1 MRGFWPR
8 ATGVITALIVAY
20 GFASASANP
29 LTPFRYESQAQR
41 HCPADVIVWLD
52 LGKGIYYSKRQRRY
66 GRGFYRKF
74 YVPGGSSQQR
84 LSPLVARAAIRIRP
98 NELRH
103 DPLLK
108 AVAASGGPPEAIFS
122 SRSGSRNSLNS
133 FSMAVF
139 SGNTSATSSL
149 YRKRWHAG
157 PFDRHKHAGP
167 VRARIVIGR
176 SSRRCS
182 RTEYSATSGMTEGPP
197 APTVHLTSQ
206 NDLRVLLFDLDQGRP
221 WASVDRL

>member
-1 MRGFWPR
+1 MSVAELERGGRPSLGCLGGTSPELTREAARDPLRQSGAGRRPTGGVARLARGRSRTRPIVFGSDCCDHFRRPRAGSLSMRGFWPR

-29 LTPFRYESQAQR
+29 LTPFRYKSQAQR

-122 SRSGSRNSLNS
+122 SRSGSR
-133 FSMAVF
+133 
-139 SGNTSATSSL
+139 TS
-149 YRKRWHAG
+149 
-157 PFDRHKHAGP
+157 
-167 VRARIVIGR
+167 
-176 SSRRCS
+176 
-182 RTEYSATSGMTEGPP
+182 
-197 APTVHLTSQ
+197 
-206 NDLRVLLFDLDQGRP
+206 
-221 WASVDRL
+221 

>member
-1 MRGFWPR
+1 MAAAFTGSFMCR
-8 ATGVITALIVAY
+8 AQALSSGY
-20 GFASASANP
+20 
-29 LTPFRYESQAQR
+29 
-41 HCPADVIVWLD
+41 
-52 LGKGIYYSKRQRRY
+52 RR
-66 GRGFYRKF
+66 
-74 YVPGGSSQQR
+74 S
-84 LSPLVARAAIRIRP
+84 LRAAIRIRP

-149 YRKRWHAG
+149 RPASRAKTARWRIIPIPKRWHAG

-167 VRARIVIGR
+167 VRARVVIGR
-176 SSRRCS
+176 SLRRCS

-206 NDLRVLLFDLDQGRP
+206 NDLRMLLFDLDQGRP